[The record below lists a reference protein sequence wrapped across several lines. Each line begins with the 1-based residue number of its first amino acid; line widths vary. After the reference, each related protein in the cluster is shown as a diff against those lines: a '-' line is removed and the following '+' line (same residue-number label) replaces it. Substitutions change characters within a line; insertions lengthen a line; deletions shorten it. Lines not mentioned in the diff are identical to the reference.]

1 MMPRISRRRF
11 LSISA
16 AAAGMASFGRFT
28 HARDL
33 SEWRGIALGASASIR
48 LQHPDADRIIAKARA
63 EIDRLESIFSLYR
76 STSALSRLN
85 VSGQLQKPPFEMLE
99 LLGLCGSLHAAT
111 GARFDPTI
119 QPLWQLYAE
128 QLVAGSTPLPEQITE
143 TRKRIGWG
151 HVSVAAG
158 AVTFSKPGMAITLNG
173 IAQGFIADKVADLLK
188 AEGLSNVLVE
198 TGEFKAI
205 GGHPEGGAWPV
216 SLRGIDNKTPA
227 QRLELKEMAL
237 ATSAPMGTV
246 LDRDGTIGHIL
257 DPRTGLPAPAQW
269 SRVSVLAPSA
279 ALADGLS
286 TAMCL
291 MPPKEIDKVAAA
303 FANVRAIAA

>member
-1 MMPRISRRRF
+1 MMPRINRRRF

-16 AAAGMASFGRFT
+16 GAAGMASFGRFAN
-28 HARDL
+28 ARDL
-33 SEWRGIALGASASIR
+33 IEWRGVALGASASIR
-48 LQHPDADRIIAKARA
+48 LRHPDADRIIAKARD
-63 EIDRLESIFSLYR
+63 EIDRLDSIFSLYR
-76 STSALSRLN
+76 SASAISRLN
-85 VSGQLQKPPFEMLE
+85 ASGQLQEPPFELLE
-99 LLGLCGSLHAAT
+99 LLGLCGSLHSAT
-111 GARFDPTI
+111 STRFDPTI

-128 QLVAGSTPLPEQITE
+128 QLVAGYMPSPEQITE
-143 TRKRIGWG
+143 TCKRVGWV
-151 HVSVAAG
+151 HVRVASDQIS
-158 AVTFSKPGMAITLNG
+158 FSKSGMALTLNG

-188 AEGLSNVLVE
+188 VEGLSNVLVE

-216 SLRGIDNKTPA
+216 SLRGIGDKVQD

-291 MPPKEIDKVAAA
+291 MPQKEIEKVAAA

>member
-1 MMPRISRRRF
+1 MMLAVNRRRF
-11 LSISA
+11 MTISA
-16 AAAGMASFGRFT
+16 AAAGMASFGRFA
-28 HARDL
+28 HASDL

-48 LQHPDADRIIAKARA
+48 LRHPDAERIIAKARA

-99 LLGLCGSLHAAT
+99 LLGFCGSLHAAT
-111 GARFDPTI
+111 GTRFDPTI

-128 QLVAGSTPLPEQITE
+128 KLAAGSTPSPEQISE
-143 TRKRIGWG
+143 AIERVGWV
-151 HVSVAAG
+151 HVSIASDQIS
-158 AVTFSKPGMAITLNG
+158 FSKPGMALTLNG
-173 IAQGFIADKVADLLK
+173 IAQGFIADQVADLLK

-216 SLRGIDNKTPA
+216 SLRGIDDKMPA

-246 LDRDGTIGHIL
+246 LDRNGTIGHIL

-291 MPPKEIDKVAAA
+291 MSPEEIKKVAAA